1 MISFLDT
8 TIENPHRWSQF
19 CTEIHILDLVYFQIC
34 KIKFLKVMRSILPT
48 DLVSFAAFKEK
59 IKPDPRSFQQNTN
72 DRFSENILL
81 LILSGFCKV
90 QRKVL

>member
-8 TIENPHRWSQF
+8 TIENPSSMESILHRDSYSLSCLF
-19 CTEIHILDLVYFQIC
+19 SDLQNQS
-34 KIKFLKVMRSILPT
+34 FLKVMRSILPT
-48 DLVSFAAFKEK
+48 DLVSFATFKEK

-81 LILSGFCKV
+81 L
-90 QRKVL
+90 